1 MQDQELIARPQS
13 DLEQDASKKLMG
25 LLKKYERSFSSVL
38 PKEFTPQRWQWL
50 IVNSIR
56 KTPALCGCTPTSFIN
71 SVMLA
76 ANLQVEIRDR
86 SAYLIP
92 FGTECQ
98 LLLDYRAKIDLAARA
113 GWTIKPDLVRE
124 SDDFRYT
131 AGESGLMF
139 LHTPNYL
146 QRLNGKLVP
155 VGDDRGEVVLGY
167 AFCQDGGKKQIEIMS
182 VADIEKHRRKSR
194 NPGAETTWVDRH
206 PQKRTLTLE
215 EIRSLDYSTMS
226 MKDSRKCAWTETW
239 DRMALKTL
247 VHQAF
252 NGLPCTPEMADSQ
265 DIDKSNELE
274 GERQLVAPQ
283 LAEVLYEID
292 PTDDRPM
299 IEAGTQEDHD
309 RVKAELDEKAKAQ
322 LSEMDMQRQ
331 TLAALKQGK

>member
-1 MQDQELIARPQS
+1 
-13 DLEQDASKKLMG
+13 MG

-113 GWTIKPDLVRE
+113 GWIIKPDLVRE
-124 SDDFRYT
+124 TDEFRYT
-131 AGESGLMF
+131 AGESGIMF
-139 LHTPNYL
+139 LHQPNYV

-155 VGDDRGEVVLGY
+155 VGDDRGEVVLAY
-167 AFCQDGGKKQIEIMS
+167 AFSQNDRQKQIEIMS
-182 VADIEKHRRKSR
+182 VADIEKIRRRSR
-194 NPGAETTWVDRH
+194 NPGCETTWVDRR

-215 EIRSLDYSTMS
+215 EIRTLDYSAMS
-226 MKDSRKCAWTETW
+226 MKDSRKCAWSQDW
-239 DRMALKTL
+239 DRMALKTV
-247 VHQAF
+247 VHRSF
-252 NGLPCTPEMADSQ
+252 NGLPCTPQMAASQ
-265 DIDKSNELE
+265 EIDKSNEVD
-274 GERQLVAPQ
+274 GERQPVAPQ
-283 LAEVLYEID
+283 LTEIMYEIE
-292 PTDDRPM
+292 PADDRPM
-299 IEAGTQEDHD
+299 IEAGTQQDHD
-309 RVKAELDEKAKAQ
+309 ELKMRMDLEAQ
-322 LSEMDMQRQ
+322 LKLEEMDEAKRR
-331 TLAALKQGK
+331 